1 MAMISGYNNDR
12 AEKQEEG
19 MKRQARWM
27 MVAAGVLT
35 VACLG
40 AQAADTSH
48 VEPLVPGRQVH
59 AQAVLDTVFDF
70 TLYAPAAYGTDITK
84 RWPLIIQFPPVGA
97 TMPQAIGYGP
107 GFGQLITVG
116 ICQRLNN
123 PSTCKNVSDRFI
135 VVSPY
140 LKETAFTSQCVL
152 VKNWIKYLFKTYRID
167 STCVSYYGTC
177 WGGNFGY
184 SFSTAYPEIPS
195 AAVLFDINGKNSPG
209 GTLDLTKACTVKN
222 IPIKVY
228 SASGDVYANW
238 HDAQAVVNRIDSC
251 SGGGKTE
258 FILLNSTVHEIYNFV
273 DTTTALYDWML
284 ASRKNPTAVM
294 PGYIDHGKS
303 KSSLDLNVKLSYHD
317 HMDIIDVNGRLLYK
331 VRGTGLSA
339 IREIPKMNRGMYLVR
354 ITIKNESFARI
365 YLAK

>member
-1 MAMISGYNNDR
+1 
-12 AEKQEEG
+12 
-19 MKRQARWM
+19 

-48 VEPLVPGRQVH
+48 VQPLTPGIQVH
-59 AQAVLDTVFDF
+59 AQVTLDTVFDF
-70 TLYAPAAYGTDITK
+70 TLYAPAAYNTDTTK

-97 TMPQAIGYGP
+97 TTPQAIGYGP

-123 PSTCKNVSDRFI
+123 PSTCRNVSDRFV

-140 LKETAFTSQCVL
+140 LKETAFPSQVVL
-152 VKNWIKYLFKTYRID
+152 VKNWIKYLFRTYRID

-184 SFSTAYPEIPS
+184 SFSTAYPDIPS
-195 AAVLFDINGKNSPG
+195 GEVLFDINGQNSPG
-209 GTLDLTKACTVKN
+209 GTLDLTKACALKN
-222 IPIKVY
+222 IPMKMY

-238 HDAQAVVNRIDSC
+238 HNSQAVVNKIDSC
-251 SGGGKTE
+251 TGGGKAA

-284 ASRKNPTAVM
+284 ASRRTPTSSLPRFVCRRNT
-294 PGYIDHGKS
+294 KT
-303 KSSLDLNVKLSYHD
+303 SLDLNSKLSHD
-317 HMDIIDVNGRLLYK
+317 DYMEVIDVNGRLLYK
-331 VRGTGLSA
+331 LRGTGLNA
-339 IREIPKMNRGMYLVR
+339 IREIPQLSRGMYLVR
-354 ITIKNESFARI
+354 ITTKSESFARI